1 MGWCNSALRAAL
13 VGAVLLVRSG
23 LGAAQVAVM
32 EPYQQE
38 AGLTNMA
45 VSCLAQAA
53 DGSMR
58 VSLLREVAKAGMTG
72 CPHGP
77 VTQRQRLGM
86 RCGRHVGPTR

>member
-1 MGWCNSALRAAL
+1 VFVAMARDPAYGEA
-13 VGAVLLVRSG
+13 RS
-23 LGAAQVAVM
+23 
-32 EPYQQE
+32 
-38 AGLTNMA
+38 
-45 VSCLAQAA
+45 A